1 MPVTAKL
8 SQLFYERLGEQ
19 VANELVDW
27 FNAVDATYRGDLRE
41 LNEVNYAR
49 FEAKLEQRIA
59 ELRAELIAR
68 IDGIQLRL
76 DRKLDTA
83 VAEHAFAQLNARIDR
98 VVAEAEARLERGL
111 KEQTRWLLLAWGTVL
126 AGVIGLWVRG

>member
-1 MPVTAKL
+1 M
-8 SQLFYERLGEQ
+8 
-19 VANELVDW
+19 DW

-59 ELRAELIAR
+59 ELRSELVAK

-76 DRKLDTA
+76 DGKLDTS

-98 VVAEAEARLERGL
+98 VVAEMEARLERGL

>member
-1 MPVTAKL
+1 ARGAFFRLVGFSGQVVLCGRNPHERLPMPVTAKL

-41 LNEVNYAR
+41 LNE
-49 FEAKLEQRIA
+49 
-59 ELRAELIAR
+59 
-68 IDGIQLRL
+68 
-76 DRKLDTA
+76 
-83 VAEHAFAQLNARIDR
+83 LNARIDR
-98 VVAEAEARLERGL
+98 VVAEMEARLERGL

-126 AGVIGLWVRG
+126 AGVIALLARG